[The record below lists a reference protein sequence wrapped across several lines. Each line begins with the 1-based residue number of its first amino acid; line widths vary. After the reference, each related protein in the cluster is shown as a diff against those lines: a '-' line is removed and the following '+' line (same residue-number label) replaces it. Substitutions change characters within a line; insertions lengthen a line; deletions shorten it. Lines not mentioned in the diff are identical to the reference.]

1 MSKLI
6 TSSEQLKDFLAH
18 LVKNSVDLA
27 KTEVDRIN
35 EASRYSFLREQ
46 EEEEEEEEEEEIVS
60 PAEAEVEEEAEEEVE
75 EEPEEEAEEVDVDV
89 EVEVDVEDEK
99 DPMQRRPASERAPK
113 RPEKGSEVTLTNI
126 LYDINQIRSG
136 RSLRD
141 PDVRGNLE
149 DYFNRLTSAQRI
161 ALSEFLQ
168 GLTDVIVKGVP
179 GDDAEDPS
187 EEVKMRETD
196 PEAETEEVEVEA
208 DVEEKAVAEKPAE
221 DLTPPIQVRR

>member
-6 TSSEQLKDFLAH
+6 TSSEQLKDFLAN

-46 EEEEEEEEEEEIVS
+46 EEEEEEAEEEEEIVS

-75 EEPEEEAEEVDVDV
+75 EEPEEEAEEVDV
-89 EVEVDVEDEK
+89 EVEDDVEDEK

-187 EEVKMRETD
+187 EEVKMSETE
-196 PEAETEEVEVEA
+196 PEAETEEVEAEA
-208 DVEEKAVAEKPAE
+208 EVEEKVVGEKPAE

>member
-6 TSSEQLKDFLAH
+6 TSSEQLKDFLAN

-46 EEEEEEEEEEEIVS
+46 EEEEEEAEEEEEIVS

-75 EEPEEEAEEVDVDV
+75 EEPEEEAEEVDV
-89 EVEVDVEDEK
+89 EVEDDVEDEK

-187 EEVKMRETD
+187 EEVKMSETD
-196 PEAETEEVEVEA
+196 PEAETEEKVVG
-208 DVEEKAVAEKPAE
+208 EKPAE